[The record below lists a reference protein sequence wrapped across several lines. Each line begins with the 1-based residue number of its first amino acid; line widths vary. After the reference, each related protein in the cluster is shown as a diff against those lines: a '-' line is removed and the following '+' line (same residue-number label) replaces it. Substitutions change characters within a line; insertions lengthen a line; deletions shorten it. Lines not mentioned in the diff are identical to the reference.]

1 MLLIDSPKHTE
12 RQVVQAITKIVP
24 GSDQNHARNCFTTS
38 KELGMAIV
46 TTCLKEHAEHY
57 AQQLY
62 RFGCKTAI
70 EPDSAIV

>member
-24 GSDQNHARNCFTTS
+24 GSDQNHARNCYTTA

-62 RFGCKTAI
+62 RFGCKAAI
-70 EPDSAIV
+70 EPDSATV